1 MASLWDM
8 ISGNEA
14 AMQQINP
21 TYGVPQQFVRDSAI
35 NALGQIGGLLMAAG
49 QPVDPAVRA
58 QMLAQI
64 GGVGSAMGT
73 DIYKAAQS
81 RLMGAQY
88 QQQMADMEAQ
98 KRFQQMFEAA
108 RKGVGG
114 PAAPGAATPG
124 ATVPG
129 VATPG
134 TTVPGAVAPRVTG
147 GLQGLTAQEIAYLDT
162 LPTTKMKQEA
172 YTTLMQ
178 QKLTKPSTEQEIPLT
193 AEERAANNIPEGQP
207 AFKKV
212 RNLPDGTQAITGY
225 NIPNIQRP
233 ESALNAPMFK
243 MATDRLT
250 EGQAAASAAAN
261 TLRSNETMLKLL
273 NEGALTGALAPAQLQ
288 GAQYISALQDV
299 LGIESSERLTN
310 IISKTQAFESEVGR
324 KVLSMVKD
332 LGPNPSNADREYA
345 NKIAAG
351 DIKLNAE
358 SIRKVIEISNRAE
371 QRKIESY
378 NKLVKGFRE
387 SEGLNAQ
394 QRKILEPFLQPVE
407 PPKGRSQ
414 TFTTGKG
421 MSWSVED

>member
-98 KRFQQMFEAA
+98 KRFDQMLG
-108 RKGVGG
+108 GVGG
-114 PAAPGAATPG
+114 PAAAGGAPAAAPGAAPT
-124 ATVPG
+124 A
-129 VATPG
+129 PG
-134 TTVPGAVAPRVTG
+134 TAPAAAAPSG
-147 GLQGLTAQEIAYLDT
+147 GMQGLSASEVAYLRS
-162 LPTTKMKQEA
+162 LPTAKARQEA

-243 MATDRLT
+243 MITDRLG
-250 EGQAAASAAAN
+250 EGQAAASAATN
-261 TLRSNETMLKLL
+261 TLRSNEAMLDLVNQGIFTGTLAPTKLQSAKAMSAIQ
-273 NEGALTGALAPAQLQ
+273 GALGIQDSKQLS
-288 GAQYISALQDV
+288 GLISNT
-299 LGIESSERLTN
+299 ETF
-310 IISKTQAFESEVGR
+310 QAEVGR

-345 NKIAAG
+345 AKIAAG
-351 DIKLNAE
+351 EITLNEE

-371 QRKIESY
+371 QRKIEGY
-378 NKLVKGFRE
+378 NKLVKSFRE
-387 SEGLNAQ
+387 GEGLNPQ
-394 QRKILEPFLQPVE
+394 QRKILDPFLQPVE
-407 PPKGRSQ
+407 MPAGRSQ

-421 MSWSVED
+421 ITWSVEGK

>member
-98 KRFQQMFEAA
+98 KRFDQMLG
-108 RKGVGG
+108 GVGG
-114 PAAPGAATPG
+114 PAAAGGAPATAPGAAPTAPGTAPAAAAPG
-124 ATVPG
+124 ASM
-129 VATPG
+129 
-134 TTVPGAVAPRVTG
+134 
-147 GLQGLTAQEIAYLDT
+147 QGLSASEVAYLRS
-162 LPTTKMKQEA
+162 LPTAKARQEA

-212 RNLPDGTQAITGY
+212 RTLPSGEQAITGY

-243 MATDRLT
+243 MITDRLG
-250 EGQAAASAAAN
+250 EGQAAASAATN
-261 TLRSNETMLKLL
+261 TLRSNETMLNLL
-273 NEGALTGALAPAQLQ
+273 NEGVLTGSLAPAQLQ
-288 GAQYISALQDV
+288 GSKYISAIQNA
-299 LGIESSERLTN
+299 LGIQDSERL
-310 IISKTQAFESEVGR
+310 SKTISSTEAFQSEVGR

-345 NKIAAG
+345 DKIAAG

-371 QRKIESY
+371 QRKIENY

-387 SEGLNAQ
+387 GEGLNPQ
-394 QRKILEPFLQPVE
+394 QRKILDPFLQPVE
-407 PPKGRSQ
+407 MPSQ
-414 TFTTGKG
+414 QLKFTTNEGV
-421 MSWSVED
+421 SWSPKR

>member
-35 NALGQIGGLLMAAG
+35 NALGQVGGLLMAAG

-64 GGVGSAMGT
+64 GGVGSAIGT

-88 QQQMADMEAQ
+88 QQQMADIEAQ
-98 KRFQQMFEAA
+98 KRFDQMLG
-108 RKGVGG
+108 GVGG
-114 PAAPGAATPG
+114 PAVAGGAPAAAAAPGTAP
-124 ATVPG
+124 TVPG
-129 VATPG
+129 VAPAAAA
-134 TTVPGAVAPRVTG
+134 PGAG
-147 GLQGLTAQEIAYLDT
+147 MQGLSASEIAYLRS
-162 LPTTKMKQEA
+162 LPTAKARQEA

-212 RNLPDGTQAITGY
+212 RTLPSGEQAITGY

-243 MATDRLT
+243 MITDRLG
-250 EGQAAASAAAN
+250 EGQASASAATN
-261 TLRSNETMLKLL
+261 TIRSNQAMLDLVDQ
-273 NEGALTGALAPAQLQ
+273 GIFTGTLAPTKLQ
-288 GAQYISALQDV
+288 SAKAMSAIQNA
-299 LGIESSERLTN
+299 LGIQDSKQLSNLITN
-310 IISKTQAFESEVGR
+310 TETFQSEVGR

-345 NKIAAG
+345 DKIAAG
-351 DIKLNAE
+351 DIKLNEE

-371 QRKIESY
+371 QRKIEGY
-378 NKLVKGFRE
+378 NKLVKSFRE
-387 SEGLNAQ
+387 GEGLNPQ
-394 QRKILEPFLQPVE
+394 QRKILDPFLQPVE
-407 PPKGRSQ
+407 MPAGRSQ
-414 TFTTGKG
+414 TFTTGRG
-421 MSWSVED
+421 ITWSVEGK